1 MINIFYGREN
11 LNKEEFIY
19 KQIFNRNRK
28 SIVIVPDQ
36 YGLEAEKTAL
46 KYAGLYCQRQ
56 STEHVFQDLKPS
68 HEDNAKHSLEC
79 NVQPSPISLVNVE
92 IRTFSRLMHDVF
104 SELGGLN
111 TVYVDRVGREIILS
125 KVLRELDYKQMKA
138 FANQI
143 GKPGFTKV
151 VGDFISQ
158 VKLENLSPK
167 DILEMAELSKE
178 EVELYSKLSDLGVI
192 FEAYE
197 KALAGTFSDNE
208 DRYTSFINKIESSRY
223 LASTDFWIYGFDS
236 FTGKAY
242 KIIEALA
249 NRMKHSKDGSNLN
262 LVISYDGTNREH
274 LFKAGAAIIAKMKSM
289 DGIDAGSDIRI
300 SQISDEYRITK
311 PEDLSHLEENLYKL
325 NPEHFEG
332 RRENIRIIRA
342 QNAYYEAE
350 ACAAHIRQL
359 LRERKFRKRDIAIL
373 CNDGDSR
380 ISILK
385 RILKDYDID
394 LFVDSRKPI
403 SKEPFVR
410 YLISAFE
417 AVKKKYSTYYVINFI
432 KNPFSTLSAEDL
444 AVEKLENYVRRH
456 KIQGSMWKK
465 PFAYIESLP
474 GRNRGDDEKD
484 REAKERL
491 SEINRL
497 REMAINPLIH
507 LEEIVKLSRKEG
519 ETIKDFAARY
529 FDYMKEIAIA
539 NKIENDVMWKSII
552 SVLDQIV
559 ELIGDEKFDID
570 IFSEAFYTG
579 LEAVTVGNTP
589 PSVDDLLV
597 GSTQRTRTGQIKA
610 LVVLGMNEG
619 LIPKQ
624 PEQDS
629 LITRYEISLIAKQ
642 NSEGSNL
649 NSPFYGLVAKTENL
663 DMEERLAIY
672 RNFSK
677 PTEDI
682 WISFIS
688 NNIRGEEQLPSELI
702 DDFEKMFGGEKNGAV
717 TSIIEQAPVSKDN
730 YIVESPMGTLTN
742 LARFYSLNESSNIT
756 PELAA
761 GEAWL
766 EELKNKTAASHS
778 SMNLG
783 TRNLDALDML
793 KNVRD
798 YEHIDKPLDSKLTAM
813 LYSSER
819 HKSESTGAS
828 GLDISKS
835 EKIEDIT
842 LRLSPSR
849 LEQFSRCPYRYFVN
863 FGIKPASSEPIEYK
877 STDIGTFMHDVM
889 EKFCLWADVGDKWAE
904 LEKAE
909 VHEKLDLLVDE
920 FSEENLSILFPQ
932 TGQERYITERVR
944 GIVKRAAEK
953 IVDFR
958 RDVKLSRSEYE
969 KGFEYKIYGTGEK
982 PAATV
987 QGFVDRI
994 DYMDFNDD
1002 QIFTIVDYKT
1012 GKNSFKGEY
1021 IESGYDLQLFI
1032 YVAAIEADARGRNS
1046 DSNALNGMGAFYIN
1060 LNDENRNN
1068 KKGEFMMSG
1077 AVVDEIGEII
1087 GQKYAK
1093 LVQTSRDKTY
1103 PAESMSQEDFEKYK
1117 TDVARRV
1124 SELCNSI
1131 MAGDV
1136 AINPLKIDSNADA
1149 CKYCE
1154 FGDIC
1159 RYSSYYNK
1167 VLVG

>member
-19 KQIFNRNRK
+19 RQIFDRNRK
-28 SIVIVPDQ
+28 SIMIVPDQ

-46 KYAGLYCQRQ
+46 KYARLYFHSQ
-56 STEHVFQDLKPS
+56 SKEHVSKDP
-68 HEDNAKHSLEC
+68 
-79 NVQPSPISLVNVE
+79 QPSPISLVNVE
-92 IRTFSRLMHDVF
+92 IKTFSRLMHDVF

-125 KVLRELDYKQMKA
+125 KVLRELDYKQMRA

-143 GKPGFTKV
+143 GKPGFAKI

-167 DILEMAELSKE
+167 DILEMAELSRE
-178 EVELYSKLSDLGVI
+178 EVELHSKLYDLGVI

-208 DRYTSFINKIESSRY
+208 DRYTSFINKIESSHY
-223 LASTDFWIYGFDS
+223 LESTDFWIYGFDS

-242 KIIEALA
+242 RIIEALA
-249 NRMKHSKDGSNLN
+249 NKMKNSNDGSNLN
-262 LVISYDGTNREH
+262 LVISYDGANREH
-274 LFKAGAAIIAKMKSM
+274 LFKAGTAIITKVKSLE
-289 DGIDAGSDIRI
+289 GIDADSDIRI
-300 SQISDEYRITK
+300 SPISDEYKIAK
-311 PEDLSHLEENLYKL
+311 PEDLSHLEANLYKL

-359 LRERKFRKRDIAIL
+359 LRERKFRNRDIAIL

-410 YLISAFE
+410 YLISALE

-432 KNPFSTLSAEDL
+432 KNPFATLSTEDL
-444 AVEKLENYVRRH
+444 AVERLENYVHRH

-465 PFAYIESLP
+465 PFVYIESLP
-474 GRNRGDDEKD
+474 GRNRGDDDEDEEAQD
-484 REAKERL
+484 RLA
-491 SEINRL
+491 EINRL
-497 REMAINPLIH
+497 RELAINPLIR
-507 LEEIVKLSRKEG
+507 LEELVKFSKQEG
-519 ETIKDFAARY
+519 ATIKDFARRY
-529 FDYMKEIAIA
+529 FEYMKEIAIA
-539 NKIENDVMWKSII
+539 NKIENDVMWKSVI

-559 ELIGDEKFDID
+559 ELIGYENFNID

-597 GSTQRTRTGQIKA
+597 GSTQRTRTGPIKA

-624 PEQDS
+624 PEQNN
-629 LITRYEISLIAKQ
+629 LITRYEISLIEKQ
-642 NSEGSNL
+642 NSDGSNFD
-649 NSPFYGLVAKTENL
+649 SPFHGLVAKTENL

-688 NNIRGEEQLPSELI
+688 NNIRGEEQLPSELV
-702 DDFEKMFGGEKNGAV
+702 DDFEKMFGDEKNAAA
-717 TSIIEQAPVSKDN
+717 TSIVEQAPVSRN
-730 YIVESPMGTLTN
+730 NFIVESPMGTLTN

-761 GEAWL
+761 GEEWL
-766 EELKNKTAASHS
+766 EAFKNKTAGPNQTI
-778 SMNLG
+778 NLG
-783 TRNLDALDML
+783 TRNLDAIDML
-793 KNVRD
+793 KNIRD
-798 YEHIDKPLDSKLTAM
+798 YEHIDKPLDARLTAM

-819 HKSESTGAS
+819 HKSESTDAG
-828 GLDISKS
+828 GTDISQNDK
-835 EKIEDIT
+835 KEDIT

-889 EKFCLWADVGDKWAE
+889 ENFCLWADDGDKWTE
-904 LEKAE
+904 LEPDE

-920 FSEENLSILFPQ
+920 FSEKNLSILFPQ

-953 IVDFR
+953 IVGFR

-969 KGFEYKIYGTGEK
+969 KGFEYKIYGENEK

-987 QGFVDRI
+987 KGFVDRI
-994 DYMDFNDD
+994 DYMDFKDE

-1012 GKNSFKGEY
+1012 GKNSFKGKY

-1032 YVAAIEADARGRNS
+1032 YLAAIEAGAREKYR
-1046 DSNALNGMGAFYIN
+1046 DSNALKGMGAFYIN

-1087 GQKYAK
+1087 GAKYAK
-1093 LVQTSRDKTY
+1093 LVQTSRDKAY

-1117 TDVARRV
+1117 TDVSQRV
-1124 SELCNSI
+1124 TELCNSI
-1131 MAGDV
+1131 MSGDI
-1136 AINPLKIDSNADA
+1136 AIRPLKIDADADA

-1159 RYSSYYNK
+1159 RYSGYYNK
-1167 VLVG
+1167 VVVG